1 MMPAVDLTTI
11 PVKATPFGRW
21 QQLNGPLG
29 LDAFGLNAI
38 VCEPGE
44 DIGISHDEA
53 ETVHQEVYI
62 VVSGRAAFTIG
73 DEQIEA
79 GPGTVVAAVDPT
91 ATRDY
96 RALEPNTR
104 IVCVGAAPGEPHPYG
119 EWIDEA
125 APAGH

>member
-1 MMPAVDLTTI
+1 MPAVDLTTI

-53 ETVHQEVYI
+53 ETGHQEVYI

>member
-1 MMPAVDLTTI
+1 MPAVDLTSH
-11 PVKATPFGRW
+11 PVKPTEFGRW
-21 QQLNGPLG
+21 QQLNEPLG
-29 LDAFGLNAI
+29 LNAFGLNAI
-38 VCEPGE
+38 VAEPGE

-53 ETVHQEVYI
+53 ETGHQEVYI

-79 GPGTVVAAVDPT
+79 GPGTAVAASDPT

-104 IVCVGAAPGEPHPYG
+104 IVCVGAAPGAAHPYG

-125 APAGH
+125 EPVGH

>member
-1 MMPAVDLTTI
+1 MPAVDLTSH
-11 PVKATPFGRW
+11 PAKATEFGRW
-21 QQLNGPLG
+21 QQLNEPLG
-29 LDAFGLNAI
+29 VSAFGLNAI

-53 ETVHQEVYI
+53 ETGHQEIYV
-62 VVSGRAAFTIG
+62 VVSGRAEFTIG
-73 DEQIEA
+73 GERIEA
-79 GPGTVVAAVDPT
+79 GPGTVVAAPDPS

-125 APAGH
+125 EPVGH